1 MMGTKGTCF
10 DVRAVAGTSHFS
22 PAARSSRSMTRLSP
36 SRARPINSGRRSV
49 ARAPASR
56 FTEGLFSQRARP
68 ADCLTPLTAPSSIG
82 LSLYQSWLPLTK
94 VNNRRTQMSFNKI
107 TLVGNLGRDPEL
119 RYTPQGTPVCSFSL
133 ATNERRKD
141 RNTGENNDITTWF
154 RVTLWGRQAETASQ
168 YLTRGRPVYIE
179 GRLRVEEWTDRDGKP
194 RHTLEV
200 HATDMQFIGG
210 GRSDEG
216 TAPASRAAAAAPE
229 PAVNAPDMN
238 DDDVPF

>member
-1 MMGTKGTCF
+1 
-10 DVRAVAGTSHFS
+10 
-22 PAARSSRSMTRLSP
+22 
-36 SRARPINSGRRSV
+36 
-49 ARAPASR
+49 
-56 FTEGLFSQRARP
+56 
-68 ADCLTPLTAPSSIG
+68 
-82 LSLYQSWLPLTK
+82 
-94 VNNRRTQMSFNKI
+94 MSFNKI
-107 TLVGNLGRDPEL
+107 ILVGNLGRDPEL

-210 GRSDEG
+210 GRSEEG
-216 TAPASRAAAAAPE
+216 AAPARAAAAAPGESAPE
-229 PAVNAPDMN
+229 PTELS
-238 DDDVPF
+238 DDDIPF

>member
-1 MMGTKGTCF
+1 
-10 DVRAVAGTSHFS
+10 
-22 PAARSSRSMTRLSP
+22 
-36 SRARPINSGRRSV
+36 
-49 ARAPASR
+49 
-56 FTEGLFSQRARP
+56 
-68 ADCLTPLTAPSSIG
+68 
-82 LSLYQSWLPLTK
+82 
-94 VNNRRTQMSFNKI
+94 MSFNKI

-141 RNTGENNDITTWF
+141 RTTGENNDITTWF

-210 GRSDEG
+210 GGRGDEAG
-216 TAPASRAAAAAPE
+216 AAPAKASAAVSEAAPE
-229 PAVNAPDMN
+229 PTDLS
-238 DDDVPF
+238 DDDIPF